1 MGRLKDLVLVTCLMV
16 TAFLSTADVQSWWFT
31 QGYKSN
37 FRLPVGVY
45 TDSLSAPGLQRG
57 DAWPVSDALDRAQGE
72 RYAGVEPSYTVLDLP
87 NKILNQIL
95 EFISKLTIYE
105 YIVLEIVFCVVD
117 FGTLAL
123 VIVLG
128 RHIERRRRFKYLD
141 RFLTEE
147 RDVIT
152 SILLS
157 LRLLL
162 GLRRRMAGRVFLFA
176 QWVVIGLLLIAVFNL
191 FQTAPSWAP

>member
-1 MGRLKDLVLVTCLMV
+1 MV

-31 QGYKSN
+31 RGHKSN
-37 FRLPVGVY
+37 FRLLIGVY
-45 TDSLSAPGLQRG
+45 TDGLSALGLQRG
-57 DAWPVSDALDRAQGE
+57 DARPVSDALDRAQGE

-105 YIVLEIVFCVVD
+105 YIALEIVFCVVD
-117 FGTLAL
+117 FGTFAL

-128 RHIERRRRFKYLD
+128 KHIERRRRFKYLD
-141 RFLTEE
+141 RFRTEE

-152 SILLS
+152 S
-157 LRLLL
+157 LLL
-162 GLRRRMAGRVFLFA
+162 GLRRRMAGRVFLLA
-176 QWVVIGLLLIAVFNL
+176 QWVVIGLLLVAVFNL
-191 FQTAPSWAP
+191 FQSAPSWAP

>member
-16 TAFLSTADVQSWWFT
+16 TAALTTADAQSWWFT
-31 QGYKSN
+31 QGHKSN
-37 FRLPVGVY
+37 FRLLTGVY
-45 TDSLSAPGLQRG
+45 AGGLSASGFARG
-57 DAWPVSDALDRAQGE
+57 DARPVSDALDRAQGE

-105 YIVLEIVFCVVD
+105 YISLEIVFCVVD

-141 RFLTEE
+141 RFHTEE

-152 SILLS
+152 S
-157 LRLLL
+157 LLL
-162 GLRRRMAGRVFLFA
+162 GLRRRTVGGVFLLA
-176 QWVVIGLLLIAVFNL
+176 QWVVIGSLLVAVFNL
-191 FQTAPSWAP
+191 FQSAPS

>member
-16 TAFLSTADVQSWWFT
+16 TAALTTADAQSWWFT
-31 QGYKSN
+31 QGHKSN
-37 FRLPVGVY
+37 FRPLIGVY

-57 DAWPVSDALDRAQGE
+57 DARPVSDALDRAQGE
-72 RYAGVEPSYTVLDLP
+72 PYAGVEPSYTVLDLP

-105 YIVLEIVFCVVD
+105 YIALEIVFCIVD

-123 VIVLG
+123 IIVLG

-141 RFLTEE
+141 RFRTEE

-152 SILLS
+152 SF
-157 LRLLL
+157 LL
-162 GLRRRMAGRVFLFA
+162 GLRRRMAGRVLLLA

>member
-31 QGYKSN
+31 QGHKSN
-37 FRLPVGVY
+37 FRLLIGVY

-57 DAWPVSDALDRAQGE
+57 DAPPVSDALDRAQGE
-72 RYAGVEPSYTVLDLP
+72 RYAGVEPSYTILDFP

-105 YIVLEIVFCVVD
+105 YIALEIVFCVVD

-128 RHIERRRRFKYLD
+128 KHIERRRRFKYLD
-141 RFLTEE
+141 RFHTEE

-152 SILLS
+152 S
-157 LRLLL
+157 LLL
-162 GLRRRMAGRVFLFA
+162 GLRRRMVGRVFLLA
-176 QWVVIGLLLIAVFNL
+176 QWVVIGLLLVAVFNL
-191 FQTAPSWAP
+191 FQSAPSWAP